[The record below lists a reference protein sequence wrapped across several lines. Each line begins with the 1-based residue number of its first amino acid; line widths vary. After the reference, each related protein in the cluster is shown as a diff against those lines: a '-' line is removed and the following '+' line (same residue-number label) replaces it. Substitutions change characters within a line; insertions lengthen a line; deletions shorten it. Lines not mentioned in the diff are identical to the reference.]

1 MYMYIYIYIHII
13 YGRCNIHI
21 TKRNQYLDFDSELSI
36 PRRKLLKLST
46 RRAAMPVL
54 RPTGWCADAAGAVVA
69 VAMD

>member
-1 MYMYIYIYIHII
+1 MLYVYIYIHII

-36 PRRKLLKLST
+36 PCRKLLKLST
-46 RRAAMPVL
+46 RRAMPVL
-54 RPTGWCADAAGAVVA
+54 RPTRWCADAAGAVA